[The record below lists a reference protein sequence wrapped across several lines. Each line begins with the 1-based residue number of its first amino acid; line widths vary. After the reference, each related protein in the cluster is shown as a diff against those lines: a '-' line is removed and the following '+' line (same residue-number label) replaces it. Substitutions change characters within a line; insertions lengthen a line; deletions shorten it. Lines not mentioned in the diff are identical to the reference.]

1 MYLFHQA
8 NNQHWIDGQHTVF
21 LFSLSLSIFSAYI
34 YIYMNMNINMNH
46 GTYNCVCIYPQC
58 KLKKS

>member
-34 YIYMNMNINMNH
+34 YIYE
-46 GTYNCVCIYPQC
+46 YEY
-58 KLKKS
+58 KYESWYL